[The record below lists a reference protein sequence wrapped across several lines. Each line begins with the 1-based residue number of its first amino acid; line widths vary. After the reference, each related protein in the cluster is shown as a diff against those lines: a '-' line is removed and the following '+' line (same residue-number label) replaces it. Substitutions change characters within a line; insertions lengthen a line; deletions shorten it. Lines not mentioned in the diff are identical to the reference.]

1 MMNEKQKVDTTASIG
16 YLANKLVEAER
27 TIALYVGIVAEKDK
41 EIEELKNT
49 KGE

>member
-1 MMNEKQKVDTTASIG
+1 MNYNADAAVQYLTTKLAAAEK
-16 YLANKLVEAER
+16 
-27 TIALYVGIVAEKDK
+27 TIAIYVGIVAEKDK